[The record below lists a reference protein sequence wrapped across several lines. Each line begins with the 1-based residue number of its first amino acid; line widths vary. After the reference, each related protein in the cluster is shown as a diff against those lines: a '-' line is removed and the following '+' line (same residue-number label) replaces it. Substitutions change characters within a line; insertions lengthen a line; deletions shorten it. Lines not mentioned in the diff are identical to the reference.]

1 MCLFKRW
8 IHKSLSLRFLD
19 EWKPK
24 KPFITAPITDL
35 RQIGEVKF
43 GPGARSALLGILGG
57 SLPKLTSEQQ
67 DTVTKAKKYAM
78 EQSIKMVLM
87 KQTLA
92 HQQQVS
98 SATVDVQIDS

>member
-1 MCLFKRW
+1 M
-8 IHKSLSLRFLD
+8 SLLRILD

-98 SATVDVQIDS
+98 NGAVGVQIDS